1 MNNLPFG
8 RSPSSSGPAPAPTRN
23 SLPVSSPQGPNL
35 ETSQPGGIRLIINPP
50 TPRGATNTPF
60 KLNGGG

>member
-1 MNNLPFG
+1 MSNLPFG
-8 RSPSSSGPAPAPTRN
+8 NSSSSCAAPRDTRN
-23 SLPVSSPQGPNL
+23 VLPKTGATGPNP
-35 ETSQPGGIRLIINPP
+35 ETIPAGGSRLIATPP